1 LKNMNLDLQ
10 TSYSRLFDDLTGRP
24 VECEMCGSI
33 MYVNDLIYE
42 AVWEKDLK
50 YFICKKCFDGEDTL
64 EIERDV

>member
-1 LKNMNLDLQ
+1 
-10 TSYSRLFDDLTGRP
+10 
-24 VECEMCGSI
+24 MCGGI